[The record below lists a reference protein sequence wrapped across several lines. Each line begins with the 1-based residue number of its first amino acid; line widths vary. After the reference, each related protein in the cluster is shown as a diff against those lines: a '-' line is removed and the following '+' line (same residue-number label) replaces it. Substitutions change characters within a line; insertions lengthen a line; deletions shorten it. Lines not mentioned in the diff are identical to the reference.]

1 MIDAPLALAFAS
13 GMVATV
19 NPCGFAMLPAYLSYF
34 LGLEAATDRA
44 DRAGPLRAIGV
55 GGVVS
60 AGFMAVF
67 GLAGILFSW
76 FSVSLTRYAPWVTVV
91 IGLLL
96 VVLGIALLAGWEP
109 TISLPK
115 LEKGTKGRG
124 LGSMFVFGVS
134 YAIASLG
141 CTLPIFLANVVNT
154 FERTNLLSGIAV
166 FLTYSLGMA
175 LVLMVVTV
183 ALALARD
190 GLVHRMKQGLRYV
203 QRVAGGLLVLT
214 GAYVA
219 YYAWTEI
226 KTNNGDLSPNSVAD
240 RTTALASDL
249 QAWVQDFGPVRLG
262 LVLGLILA
270 LAVLVTLL
278 RRKPADA
285 G

>member
-34 LGLEAATDRA
+34 LGLEAGGDDPRRSGA
-44 DRAGPLRAIGV
+44 LRALGV
-55 GGVVS
+55 GAVVS

-67 GLAGILFSW
+67 GLAGVLFSW
-76 FSVSLTRYAPWVTVV
+76 FSVSLTQWAPWVTVV

-109 TISLPK
+109 TVALPK

-134 YAIASLG
+134 YAVASLG
-141 CTLPIFLANVVNT
+141 CTLPVFLANVVNV
-154 FERTNLLSGIAV
+154 FGRTNVVSGIAV
-166 FLTYSLGMA
+166 FATYSLGMA
-175 LVLMVVTV
+175 LVLMVVTL
-183 ALALARD
+183 ALALARE
-190 GLVHRMKQGLRYV
+190 GLVTRMKQGLRYV

-226 KTNNGDLSPNSVAD
+226 KTNRGDLSPNGLAD
-240 RTTALASDL
+240 RTTELASDL
-249 QAWVQDFGPVRLG
+249 QAWVQNVGALRLG
-262 LVLGLILA
+262 LVLGLVLA
-270 LAVLVTLL
+270 VAVLVTLL
-278 RRKPADA
+278 RRRPADA

>member
-34 LGLEAATDRA
+34 LGLEASPDGPQ
-44 DRAGPLRAIGV
+44 RAGPLRAVSV
-55 GGVVS
+55 GGMVS
-60 AGFMAVF
+60 AGFMVVF

-76 FSVSLTRYAPWVTVV
+76 FSVSLTQYAPWVTIV

-141 CTLPIFLANVVNT
+141 CTLPVFLANVVNT
-154 FERTNLLSGIAV
+154 FERSNLVSGIAV
-166 FLTYSLGMA
+166 FFTYSLGMA
-175 LVLMVVTV
+175 LVLMVVTL
-183 ALALARD
+183 ALALARE
-190 GLVHRMKQGLRYV
+190 GLVTRMKQGLRYV
-203 QRVAGGLLVLT
+203 QRLAGGLLVLT

-226 KTNNGDLSPNSVAD
+226 KTNNGDLRPNGLAD

-249 QAWVQDFGPVRLG
+249 QAWVQNVGAIRLG
-262 LVLGLILA
+262 LVLGLVLA
-270 LAVLVTLL
+270 IATLVTLL
-278 RRKPADA
+278 RLRPVDA
-285 G
+285 R

>member
-34 LGLEAATDRA
+34 LGLEAGGDRA
-44 DRAGPLRAIGV
+44 KPLRAIGV

-60 AGFMAVF
+60 AGFMVVF
-67 GLAGILFSW
+67 GTAGILFSW
-76 FSVSLTRYAPWVTVV
+76 FSVSLTEYAPWVTIG

-96 VVLGIALLAGWEP
+96 VALGIALLAGWEP
-109 TISLPK
+109 TIGLPK
-115 LEKGTKGRG
+115 LDKGTKGRG
-124 LGSMFVFGVS
+124 LGSMFVFGIS

-154 FERTNLLSGIAV
+154 FGRTNLVSGIAV
-166 FLTYSLGMA
+166 FATYSLGMA
-175 LVLMVVTV
+175 LVLMVVTL
-183 ALALARD
+183 ALALARV
-190 GLVHRMKQGLRYV
+190 GLVQRMKQGLQYV

-226 KTNNGDLSPNSVAD
+226 KTNRGDLSPNGLAD
-240 RTTALASDL
+240 RTTALAADL
-249 QAWVQDFGPVRLG
+249 QSWVQNVGAVRLG
-262 LVLGLILA
+262 LVLALILA
-270 LAVLVTLL
+270 VAVLVTLL
-278 RRKPADA
+278 RHKPVDA